1 MKTTL
6 DTMLKTCRR
15 TSLSITRVR
24 AYDEGKNRFLDMD
37 NYLQQIQTTLLGLQ
51 HQIESLQEE
60 VEK

>member
-15 TSLSITRVR
+15 TSLAI
-24 AYDEGKNRFLDMD
+24 ERFKAENEWEVDGPV
-37 NYLQQIQTTLLGLQ
+37 NNFLQQIQTTLSGLQ

-60 VEK
+60 IEK